1 MIRICTHRVTNNPN
15 TFGKTPEQKP
25 HYNKLQGIRQHRCK
39 RLRIDEIRYSAG
51 MNGKAAI
58 KVCQKII
65 ANKEQCND
73 KPVSF
78 SIKGL
83 KIYLVRI
90 MKYPDKCKGQ
100 CNQNH
105 IQ

>member
-1 MIRICTHRVTNNPN
+1 
-15 TFGKTPEQKP
+15 
-25 HYNKLQGIRQHRCK
+25 
-39 RLRIDEIRYSAG
+39 

-73 KPVSF
+73 KPVSP

-83 KIYLVRI
+83 KINLVRI
-90 MKYPDKCKGQ
+90 MKDPDKCKGQ
-100 CNQNH
+100 CNQNYV
-105 IQ
+105 QKFDASYNRAFFQ